1 MTEYDYSPDAVERFQ
16 AKMAGVGKWAN
27 DQRYFAPK
35 YSNPFIPEDQAS
47 SSRPAARTPARQ
59 ETYPQPAPRHHDRPQ
74 PTRSRTLPA
83 PVVAAASPPPGHTSR
98 AYAYAAQPDPR
109 APHPSSSSRNRSGS
123 QPPAAR
129 YPYPTPVAPGA
140 HQPVPR
146 ASPAAY
152 PPPPPP
158 PGTRQ
163 VVMEYKYVPGQA
175 IKLPPPRRGEQYII
189 VPPKGGRLEVVTNGH
204 KSSSSHTRTM
214 SHSRSSGSRSKG
226 SPTKTGT
233 DPLFKRLVA
242 NLTPKIEWGDGRS
255 SGRSMKRDNSR
266 RRSASR

>member
-1 MTEYDYSPDAVERFQ
+1 MTEYDYSPDAIERYQ
-16 AKMAGVGKWAN
+16 AKMKGVGKWATE
-27 DQRYFAPK
+27 QRYHAPT
-35 YSNPFIPEDQAS
+35 YTNPFLPEDQAS
-47 SSRPAARTPARQ
+47 SSHPAARTPARQ

-83 PVVAAASPPPGHTSR
+83 AAASPPPGHTSR

-109 APHPSSSSRNRSGS
+109 APRPSSSSRNRTGS
-123 QPPAAR
+123 QPPAGR

-140 HQPVPR
+140 HQAVPR
-146 ASPAAY
+146 ASPAGY
-152 PPPPPP
+152 PPPP

-175 IKLPPPRRGEQYII
+175 IKLPPPRKGEQYII
-189 VPPKGGRLEVVTNGH
+189 VPPKGGRLEVV
-204 KSSSSHTRTM
+204 SD
-214 SHSRSSGSRSKG
+214 SRN
-226 SPTKTGT
+226 SPTKTSA
-233 DPLFKRLVA
+233 DPLFKRLLT

-255 SGRSMKRDNSR
+255 GGRSMRRDSSR